1 MGCSSS
7 SNAKAVQEPVKP
19 PVADAKPAQTSSA
32 PPKKEETPT
41 PVEKPVEEQPKV
53 VEALEKKE
61 KEEEKEKEKEKEEKK
76 EQEKEKEE
84 KEKETQ
90 GNAKNEFEP
99 LPVPTEEVTEHR
111 ERPNLVWAKNPMAEG
126 EEEKEQTGGEAP
138 AEGEKMISFNPILL
152 PVPPAE
158 GGSAVQLYCPL
169 TSVEELSGLSVL
181 VLLRENKIPHDLKK
195 ESIAEPERKMPV
207 YLDDGG
213 LHLWCFRLSP
223 FRLLL
228 LTCFPQG
235 SQRCSALH
243 LHQGGADWLVPCR
256 CPEESDLRQCARV
269 QRERADA
276 NDGSCAGE
284 LQEGRRAGGRSCEAG
299 RRKVPQRRVA
309 CIESSDPEWG
319 RTPAG
324 RCGTQHRRP
333 RRLPAHAR
341 RYPQTTR
348 ALRVAARGSEE
359 LPRGSARSPPLLG

>member
-41 PVEKPVEEQPKV
+41 PVEKPVEEQP
-53 VEALEKKE
+53 
-61 KEEEKEKEKEKEEKK
+61 K

-213 LHLWCFRLSP
+213 LHLWEANAALRYICTKEE
-223 FRLLL
+223 
-228 LTCFPQG
+228 LTGWYPADVQKRAICDN
-235 SQRCSALH
+235 ALEFNGNV
-243 LHQGGADWLVPCR
+243 LMPMMAAAL
-256 CPEESDLRQCARV
+256 ESYKKGE
-269 QRERADA
+269 ERAAEAVKQDEEKFLSDVWPA
-276 NDGSCAGE
+276 LNHLIQSGE
-284 LQEGRRAGGRSCEAG
+284 G
-299 RRKVPQRRVA
+299 
-309 CIESSDPEWG
+309 
-319 RTPAG
+319 
-324 RCGTQHRRP
+324 
-333 RRLPAHAR
+333 
-341 RYPQTTR
+341 
-348 ALRVAARGSEE
+348 
-359 LPRGSARSPPLLG
+359 PLLGGAAPSIADLAVFPHMLVVTRKLPEHFVSQHEGVKSYLEALHAALPSLG